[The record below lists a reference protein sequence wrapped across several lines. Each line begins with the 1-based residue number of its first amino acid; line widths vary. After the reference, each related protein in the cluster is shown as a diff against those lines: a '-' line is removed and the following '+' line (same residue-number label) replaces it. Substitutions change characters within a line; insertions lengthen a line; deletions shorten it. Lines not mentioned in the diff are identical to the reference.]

1 MLFLSLFDEP
11 ILITASFLF
20 VITSV
25 FNLLFSVVYLLYLP
39 KKILFVKTKNKKKNL
54 FIVTWL
60 ELSVLFCMRGSFP
73 LKNFLQESFQDIIS
87 NMAQHD
93 REL

>member
-1 MLFLSLFDEP
+1 MWKL
-11 ILITASFLF
+11 
-20 VITSV
+20 
-25 FNLLFSVVYLLYLP
+25 
-39 KKILFVKTKNKKKNL
+39 KTKKKNL

-73 LKNFLQESFQDIIS
+73 LGSFLQEDFQDIIY

-93 REL
+93 QDL

>member
-1 MLFLSLFDEP
+1 
-11 ILITASFLF
+11 
-20 VITSV
+20 
-25 FNLLFSVVYLLYLP
+25 
-39 KKILFVKTKNKKKNL
+39 
-54 FIVTWL
+54 
-60 ELSVLFCMRGSFP
+60 MRGSFP